1 MKDIDESVN
10 FINYMM
16 EENFE
21 ILKEPLILLLMIL
34 RNFTEDSRPHLLYS
48 IQQIQEFYSNNVTF
62 Y

>member
-16 EENFE
+16 EVFE
-21 ILKEPLILLLMIL
+21 ILKAPLILLLMIL

-48 IQQIQEFYSNNVTF
+48 IQQIQEFYLNNVTF